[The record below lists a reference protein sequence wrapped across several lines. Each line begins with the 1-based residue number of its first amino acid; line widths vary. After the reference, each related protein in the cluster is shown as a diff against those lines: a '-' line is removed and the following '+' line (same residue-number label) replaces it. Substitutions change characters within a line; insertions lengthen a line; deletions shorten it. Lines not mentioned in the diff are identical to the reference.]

1 MRFLSHILA
10 LVAAVHLA
18 AAPAILPATPLELA
32 PITHA
37 NTAEHLAGAQPDAQP
52 RDLDEDDP
60 AWQCWVDGNR
70 VCTDVPLDGPGD
82 GPAVGTSSTSP
93 QVTGVPPVCS
103 TDAECEAYDLARGIV
118 AWT

>member
-10 LVAAVHLA
+10 LVAALA
-18 AAPAILPATPLELA
+18 IAAPPAILPAHAPTLA
-32 PITHA
+32 SHA
-37 NTAEHLAGAQPDAQP
+37 STNTAHIVAGAQLDTQP

-60 AWQCWVDGNR
+60 AWRCWVDGNR
-70 VCTDVPLDGPGD
+70 VCSSVPLDGPGD
-82 GPAVGTSSTSP
+82 GPAVGTNA